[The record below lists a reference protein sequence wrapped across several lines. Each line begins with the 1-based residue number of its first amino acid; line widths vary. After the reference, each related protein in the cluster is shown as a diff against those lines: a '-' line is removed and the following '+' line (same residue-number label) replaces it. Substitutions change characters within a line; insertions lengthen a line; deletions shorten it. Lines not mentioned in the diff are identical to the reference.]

1 MATLAQKWTGTLTD
15 FTREVE
21 QYTSDRCTEMVSRCR
36 DGRLS
41 APPLAFPAS
50 NENNHRR
57 VDPPRRTIDGL
68 SWRSTAQ
75 QAWRALAAL
84 I

>member
-41 APPLAFPAS
+41 APPSLFR
-50 NENNHRR
+50 HQTKT
-57 VDPPRRTIDGL
+57 TIDE
-68 SWRSTAQ
+68 
-75 QAWRALAAL
+75 L
-84 I
+84 ILLEEQLMV